1 MMDDQQSWREARR
14 EAAAAQAA
22 ALQHRK
28 DNETA
33 QARKLL
39 ADFVEKMQA
48 LGIDPQPLR
57 APVVGSGASYRTDVT
72 GWYLRRNQSLGV
84 DAEGNFY
91 ILGMQPSVKARLLG
105 VQVLP
110 SDPPIIIGLG
120 ARDGE
125 SLPLKQLLE
134 LRLAEI
140 EG

>member
-1 MMDDQQSWREARR
+1 MMDNPQSWREARR

-22 ALQHRK
+22 ALQHHK

-33 QARKLL
+33 QARMLL
-39 ADFVEKMQA
+39 AGFVEKMQA

-72 GWYLRRNQSLGV
+72 GWYLRRNHSLGV

>member
-1 MMDDQQSWREARR
+1 MMDNPQSWREARR

-39 ADFVEKMQA
+39 AEFVARMQA
-48 LGIDPQPLR
+48 IGIEPQPLR

-72 GWYLRRNQSLGV
+72 GWYLRRNHSLGV
-84 DAEGNFY
+84 DAQGNFY

-140 EG
+140 DG

>member
-1 MMDDQQSWREARR
+1 MMDDPQSWREARR

-39 ADFVEKMQA
+39 AGFVEKMQA

-72 GWYLRRNQSLGV
+72 GWYLRRNHSLGV